1 MAVPHNVPLATL
13 ANDVERVHARIVRL
27 SASRNLV
34 GVIVYPFF
42 RAHGA
47 IIQDTMSGYKPV
59 KKEERATKYQIS
71 SDKPQ
76 SFQELR
82 EVTLY
87 ETHFVNVIQ

>member
-1 MAVPHNVPLATL
+1 
-13 ANDVERVHARIVRL
+13 
-27 SASRNLV
+27 
-34 GVIVYPFF
+34 
-42 RAHGA
+42 
-47 IIQDTMSGYKPV
+47 MSGYKPV